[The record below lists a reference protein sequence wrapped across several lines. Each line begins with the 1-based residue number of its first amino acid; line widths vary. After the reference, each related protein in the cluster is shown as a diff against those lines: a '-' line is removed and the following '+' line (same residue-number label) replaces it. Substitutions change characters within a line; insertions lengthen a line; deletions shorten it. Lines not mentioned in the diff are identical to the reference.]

1 MPTPIGKMKINIL
14 GGSGVMGQVHK
25 PIFEAAGHEVIIS
38 GRSSLISLE
47 KAARQS
53 DLTIISVPIS
63 VTEETIRGI
72 GPYCEGRALMDFAS
86 IKAEPVNM
94 MLKYSP
100 ENCEVGG
107 LHPLYGAVSS
117 ISGRTVVYCPT
128 ERSGERCEILIQSLK
143 LAGAKIKTMTSEE
156 HDYVVNGKL
165 QNARVALLGSF
176 AQLVAETGL
185 SINELYELSPPPTKI
200 LLDLIAR
207 QYDSSNDALYAAML
221 SENPRTEEIKKS
233 LIGKM
238 SSLGS
243 SEEIRNLF
251 GEELRAAQERAK
263 RIIEIR

>member
-1 MPTPIGKMKINIL
+1 MQTHIGKMKINIL

-38 GRSSLISLE
+38 GRSSAISLE
-47 KAARQS
+47 KAVRQS

-63 VTEETIRGI
+63 ATEETIRGI
-72 GPYCEGRALMDFAS
+72 GPYCEGRAIMDFAS
-86 IKAEPVNM
+86 IKTEPVNM
-94 MLKYSP
+94 MLRYSP

-117 ISGRTVVYCPT
+117 INARTVVYCPT
-128 ERSGERCEILIQSLK
+128 ERSGERCETLVQSLK
-143 LAGAKIKTMTSEE
+143 SAGATIKTMTPED
-156 HDYVVNGKL
+156 HDYIVNGKL
-165 QNARVALLGSF
+165 QNARVALFGSF

-185 SINELYELSPPPTKI
+185 SINEIYELSPPPTKI

-221 SENPRTEEIKKS
+221 TENPRTEEIKE
-233 LIGKM
+233 LLMDKM

-243 SEEIRNLF
+243 PEKLRDFF
-251 GEELRAAQERAK
+251 GDELKLAQKRAK